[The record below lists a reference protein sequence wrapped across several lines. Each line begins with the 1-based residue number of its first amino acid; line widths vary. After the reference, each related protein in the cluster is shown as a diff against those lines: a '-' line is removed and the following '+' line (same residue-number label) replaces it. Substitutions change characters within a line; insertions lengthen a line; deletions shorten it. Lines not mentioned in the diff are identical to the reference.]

1 MSVVPTQYRPPI
13 EVTFTFP
20 ESLQIE
26 VGFKDVTIRE
36 LNNAAESQALSG
48 AGQDGS
54 ILIHNLVTSALVRAT
69 DMTGAVLQ
77 ISRADDSIDRF
88 MTQIGPKGR
97 ALVNVAY
104 GAVNT
109 PKKEE
114 TESFLRSAAGHTV

>member
-20 ESLQIE
+20 ESLQVE

-48 AGQDGS
+48 AGQDGA
-54 ILIHNLVTSALVRAT
+54 ILIHNLVTS